1 LRNPLDDFIFA
12 GNFLF
17 KSFDS
22 LKSLFKLGLLLLQEE
37 LVLDSQGTLLR
48 LVRLLQESNLSIMLL
63 LIHNRFAVSHLL

>member
-37 LVLDSQGTLLR
+37 LVLDSQGTLLG